1 LKALLNFKGAGMQLT
16 VDGKDYHDD
25 YMMVTLCNGKWE
37 GGQFHLAPEA
47 SLTDGKFNVVLIRK
61 VSLLT
66 MLIYLPAFRR
76 GPQKWMK
83 KLDTMEGEHFTLLS
97 ERPLNGHIDGE
108 YLGNDIRNVKLH
120 LVKGAI
126 TAVTGY

>member
-1 LKALLNFKGAGMQLT
+1 
-16 VDGKDYHDD
+16 
-25 YMMVTLCNGKWE
+25 
-37 GGQFHLAPEA
+37 
-47 SLTDGKFNVVLIRK
+47 
-61 VSLLT
+61 